1 MTIRLLLL
9 LCMLISNVSL
19 AADQRHGLSKHYLID
34 KESSMKIE
42 DVKNQVFT
50 PYQNDLNLG
59 FQEGAVWLRLDI
71 QPASLH
77 NQVATD
83 ATAKTSPMILR
94 MGPYV
99 LDSAVLYEPQ
109 VDGWHVQS
117 LGDRTGS
124 SQSMCPDGKHC
135 FALKSSPHE
144 PVTLFV
150 KVKQRGI
157 FTVHAEVVAWEAMP
171 AVVAGGSGKNAA
183 ALAVSISLLLLGI
196 ALLVVERSILLLAFC
211 CFETVVVL
219 HIAATTGILANHFQF
234 ISPASLDVLTHH
246 LFNLRVVVFVLIG
259 WAIMANYH
267 PNQYYK
273 RMILFLIVSSLIASV
288 LISLDQ
294 IKWAIVL
301 YLTVAGMHLV
311 LQIYALM
318 VTGGISKKIRALL
331 GVSYAIYGLVFFGA
345 LWNLFPGFFPGRP
358 VSSINSFSDWR
369 TNGGPAG
376 LVVFLFVII
385 HNAER
390 KLADSKALGQLKLQA
405 AQSVANAEKLS
416 ERQTLIDMLTHEL
429 KNPLG
434 TMRFALA
441 SLKRQVFNDEDTLMR
456 IKRMDMSVERMND
469 LIEQVAGSNKIDR
482 FELTDSL
489 EMIDAM
495 ELIQEFISDEHAD
508 DRFKLSIA
516 PGLQFHSHRRM
527 LSLIIENL
535 IANAAKY
542 SEPLKDICIRVDAQE
557 QATVFQISNS
567 VLASHLPDP
576 SKLFKRYYR
585 HDSVQALPGLG
596 IGLSLVQAA
605 AEKIGAQVNFEIEQ
619 NTVTF
624 SLKVPS

>member
-1 MTIRLLLL
+1 MINRLLLVF
-9 LCMLISNVSL
+9 CMLIANL
-19 AADQRHGLSKHYLID
+19 ASASDQPYELKKHYLID
-34 KESSMKIE
+34 KESSMDIE
-42 DVKNQVFT
+42 DVKSQVFT

-59 FQEGAVWLRLDI
+59 FQDGSVWLRLDI
-71 QPASLH
+71 QPGTLRP
-77 NQVATD
+77 QVAAE
-83 ATAKTSPMILR
+83 ATAKTSPVILR

-109 VDGWHVQS
+109 GAAWHVQS

-124 SQSMCPDGKHC
+124 SKSMCPDGKHC
-135 FALKSSPHE
+135 FALQSSPQQA
-144 PVTLFV
+144 VTLFV
-150 KVKQRGI
+150 KVRQRGI
-157 FTVHAEVVAWEAMP
+157 FTVHVEVVAWEAMP
-171 AVVAGGSGKNAA
+171 AVVAAGSGKNAA
-183 ALAVSISLLLLGI
+183 ALAVSISLLLLGM
-196 ALLVVERSILLLAFC
+196 ALLLVERSILLLAFC
-211 CFETVVVL
+211 CFEMVVVL
-219 HIAATTGILANHFQF
+219 HIAATTGILANHLQF

-259 WAIMANYH
+259 WAIMSNYH
-267 PNQYYK
+267 PNKYYK
-273 RMILFLIVSSLIASV
+273 RMILLLIVSSLIASV
-288 LISLDQ
+288 LISLGQ

-301 YLTVAGMHLV
+301 YLTTAGMHLV

-318 VTGGISKKIRALL
+318 VTGGISKKIRTLL

-345 LWNLFPGFFPGRP
+345 LWNLFPDFFPGRP
-358 VSSINSFSDWR
+358 VSSISSFSDWR

-390 KLADSKALGQLKLQA
+390 KLADSKAFGQLKLQA

-441 SLKRQVFNDEDTLMR
+441 SLKMQVFNDEDTLLR

-482 FELTDSL
+482 FELTDAH
-489 EMIDAM
+489 EMIDAA

-508 DRFKLSIA
+508 DRFKLHIA
-516 PGLQFHSHRRM
+516 QGAQFHSHRRM

-535 IANAAKY
+535 MANAAKY
-542 SEPLKDICIRVDAQE
+542 GEPLKDICIRVDTQE
-557 QATVFQISNS
+557 EATVFQISNS
-567 VLASHLPDP
+567 VLSSHLPDP
-576 SKLFKRYYR
+576 AKLFQRYYR

-596 IGLSLVQAA
+596 LGLSLVQAA
-605 AEKIGAQVNFEIEQ
+605 AEKIGAVVNFSIEE
-619 NTVTF
+619 NTITF
-624 SLKVPS
+624 TLKVPS